1 MLFLPVKSMELS
13 APYYFP
19 SYQAVQQALTK
30 HPPSWERFLQLP
42 ISVRR
47 ELLDFCI
54 GKHGLDILVR
64 LSDGSYAN
72 VEMQKIGYY
81 FPLARADCYASDIQK
96 TNSDSLFPLQI
107 FIKYT
112 ASF

>member
-1 MLFLPVKSMELS
+1 MSQNTSEKTALPRL
-13 APYYFP
+13 FP
-19 SYQAVQQALTK
+19 SWQKTNILKIRPREGTKLTDTG
-30 HPPSWERFLQLP
+30 SFV
-42 ISVRR
+42 IM
-47 ELLDFCI
+47 
-54 GKHGLDILVR
+54 DILVR

>member
-1 MLFLPVKSMELS
+1 MSQNTSEKTALPRL
-13 APYYFP
+13 FP
-19 SYQAVQQALTK
+19 SWQKINILNVLPREGTKLTDTG
-30 HPPSWERFLQLP
+30 SFV
-42 ISVRR
+42 IM
-47 ELLDFCI
+47 
-54 GKHGLDILVR
+54 DILVR

-107 FIKYT
+107 FIKIFLFALTFSVQSYIL
-112 ASF
+112 